1 MRGSSLQKREGALT
15 AAGRFA
21 FSGFG
26 RGVTQPHCL
35 ERRVIRSSDPPSGP
49 ARWRRSA
56 FTLIA
61 MAVGWPG
68 LFPGP
73 ADAAG
78 PTAVTVT
85 ATGTITRDSGTYG
98 NLVGKAYTVYIS
110 FQAAVLN
117 NTCRPGSGEYCA
129 ITSSGT
135 TIALDIAGEPAVSFS
150 GNISGN
156 YTISPYPSPIA
167 QALLVGAGLDDTFNG
182 HITYGYFS
190 TNTRLFTDSDTFFQN
205 VSHTLNPATDGG
217 IFTTVGLGFPGAIVG
232 SIATIRISTQETRA
246 TSDFNG
252 DGFSDV
258 LFQNTDGS
266 VATWLMNGTTPI
278 AQPLIG
284 DPGPSWHAIATGD
297 FNGDGYS
304 DILWQNDNGQVA
316 IWLMNGTTPTTEQV
330 IGNPGPAWRVIGTG
344 DFNGDGQ
351 SDIVF
356 RNTNGAVAIW
366 LMNGTTPAAELLVQ
380 AVDPSWQVIGTGDFN
395 GDGKS
400 DILFQNANGSV
411 AIWLMDGAVP
421 TAEPVV
427 GNPGPSWH
435 VIGTGDFNGDGK
447 SDILFQNANGSVA
460 IWLMNGTVP
469 IAEPVIG
476 NPGPSWHVIGTGDFN
491 GDGKSDILFQNT
503 NGSVA
508 IWLMNGT
515 TPTAEPFVQ
524 TVDPSWQAVVGK

>member
-1 MRGSSLQKREGALT
+1 
-15 AAGRFA
+15 
-21 FSGFG
+21 
-26 RGVTQPHCL
+26 
-35 ERRVIRSSDPPSGP
+35 
-49 ARWRRSA
+49 
-56 FTLIA
+56 
-61 MAVGWPG
+61 MAVGGTG
-68 LFPGP
+68 LFPVPADSAGP
-73 ADAAG
+73 A
-78 PTAVTVT
+78 AVTVT
-85 ATGTITRDSGTYG
+85 ATGTITNAISITAG
-98 NLVGKAYTVYIS
+98 NLIGRAYTVYIS
-110 FQAAVLN
+110 FQASVLN
-117 NTCRPGSGEYCA
+117 NTCSPGSGYCA

-135 TIALDIAGEPAVSFS
+135 TITLDIAGEPAVSFS

-156 YTISPYPSPIA
+156 YTISPFYPVPE
-167 QALLVGAGLDDTFNG
+167 LLSVSAGLDDTFNG
-182 HITYGYFS
+182 KITFV
-190 TNTRLFTDSDTFFQN
+190 TNTPLFTASNTFFQN
-205 VSHTLNPATDGG
+205 ISHTLNPATDGG
-217 IFTTVGLGFPGAIVG
+217 GFEAGGLEYPEFLG
-232 SIATIRISTQETRA
+232 SIATITINTQETRA
-246 TSDFNG
+246 ISDFNG

-266 VATWLMNGTTPI
+266 VAIWLMNGTTPI

-356 RNTNGAVAIW
+356 QNTNGAVAIW

-400 DILFQNANGSV
+400 DILFQNTNGSV
-411 AIWLMDGAVP
+411 AVWLMDGAVP
-421 TAEPVV
+421 T
-427 GNPGPSWH
+427 
-435 VIGTGDFNGDGK
+435 
-447 SDILFQNANGSVA
+447 
-460 IWLMNGTVP
+460 
-469 IAEPVIG
+469 AEPVIG

-491 GDGKSDILFQNT
+491 GNGQSDILFQHT
-503 NGSVA
+503 DGSVA

-515 TPTAEPFVQ
+515 APIAEPVIGNPG
-524 TVDPSWQAVVGK
+524 PSWHVIM